1 MTKLGFVG
9 LVGDIMR
16 TTLVN
21 ALFVVMEKFFSLQW
35 MKTADD
41 MFVLLPM
48 CFHTPYVWCFEGL
61 HIRLLLS
68 WLGALRIRCNNFFKV
83 ASRFKGAWCSPLI
96 FIC

>member
-9 LVGDIMR
+9 LLGDIMR
-16 TTLVN
+16 TTLVD
-21 ALFVVMEKFFSLQW
+21 ALSYSVGENFHLVVDENI
-35 MKTADD
+35 DD

-48 CFHTPYVWCFEGL
+48 CFHAPQVWNFEGL

-68 WLGALRIRCNNFFKV
+68 WLGALGIRCNNFFMV